1 LKKVQDNWQKILILI
16 ASAAITLAIHY
27 GWILQPIFGHAS
39 WVHAIH
45 GRLCYIPIVIAASW
59 FGLSGGVWMAAVI
72 SVLALPYIFYFGG
85 VHVDLSSELIEII
98 FYYAIALLA
107 GGLIDREAKIRYQ
120 HEQSQLQLERSHK
133 LSMIG
138 QMAAGVAHEIKN
150 PLASIKGAFEILT
163 TDSPVTDEKREFQD
177 IVFKEIKRIDG
188 TVMEFLEFARP
199 KEFKLNRVNLGDILE
214 SVLRQF
220 QNQIEKAGLKLKS
233 NIAENIYINAD
244 PEKIHQVIINFIL
257 NSIEASTRGGNLA
270 IALIKEGGDAK
281 MIFEDNGAG
290 ISADEAERIFE
301 PFYTTK
307 PKGTGLGLAIVKS
320 IIERHGGSISVSG
333 GQHKGA
339 IFTITLPVNEEK

>member
-1 LKKVQDNWQKILILI
+1 MKKSQDSWPKILILVS
-16 ASAAITLAIHY
+16 SAAITLAIHY
-27 GWILQPIFGHAS
+27 GLILQPIFGHAG

-59 FGLSGGVWMAAVI
+59 FGLRGGIWMATVI

-85 VHVDLSSELIEII
+85 FHVNLSSELIEII
-98 FYYAIALLA
+98 FYFAIAILA
-107 GGLIDREAKIRYQ
+107 GGLIGREAKIRYQ
-120 HEQSQLQLERSHK
+120 HEQSKLQLERSHK

-150 PLASIKGAFEILT
+150 PLASIKGAFEILSA
-163 TDSPVTDEKREFQD
+163 DSPVTEEKKEFQD

-199 KEFKLNRVNLGDILE
+199 KEFELKRVKLGEILE
-214 SVLRQF
+214 SALKQF
-220 QNQIEKAGLKLKS
+220 QNQIAKAGLKLES

-244 PEKIHQVIINFIL
+244 SEKIHQVIINFIL
-257 NSIEASTRGGNLA
+257 NAIEASPKGGSLA
-270 IALIKEGGDAK
+270 IALIKNGGYAK
-281 MIFEDNGAG
+281 MIFKDSG
-290 ISADEAERIFE
+290 IGFAAHETERIFE

-320 IIERHGGSISVSG
+320 IIERHGGSISVSSD
-333 GQHKGA
+333 QIKGA
-339 IFTITLPVNEEK
+339 MFTIVLPVYEDA